1 MVEQAAKEGWGIYLL
16 GGKPGVAQK
25 AADKLKEK
33 YPRALF
39 VGTHDGYFQKE
50 NEENDAV
57 VEEIN
62 NSGAVILFVCLGV
75 PTQEKWIDANR
86 ERLPNVRLA
95 MGLGGSLDGSFV
107 QRTARHRTHAQ
118 TAKIG
123 VWYNLVPPVSQKR
136 NRSVIHNP

>member
-1 MVEQAAKEGWGIYLL
+1 MGETIAIFSPKIALSSVDSVSYTHLDVYKRQGIYLL

-33 YPRALF
+33 YPQALF
-39 VGTHDGYFQKE
+39 VVTHDGYFQKE

-75 PTQEKWIDANR
+75 PMQEKLIDANR
-86 ERLPNVRLA
+86 EDVYKRQASSR
-95 MGLGGSLDGSFV
+95 SS
-107 QRTARHRTHAQ
+107 T
-118 TAKIG
+118 KI
-123 VWYNLVPPVSQKR
+123 LVP
-136 NRSVIHNP
+136 